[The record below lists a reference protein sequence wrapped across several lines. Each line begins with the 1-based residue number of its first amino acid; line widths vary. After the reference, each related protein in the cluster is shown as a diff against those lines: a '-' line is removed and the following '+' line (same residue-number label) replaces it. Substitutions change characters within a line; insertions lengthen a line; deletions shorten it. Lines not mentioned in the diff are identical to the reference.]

1 MKIKPNLILL
11 FGAALLVNSWMKR
24 LCMLAL
30 LVLVPQ
36 LSMARDY
43 SSGEAPAWVQ
53 RVAVNAATVMPAAAL
68 SDGLY
73 YLLSDEQIRYEAG
86 ERQIFRHFASRA
98 INDKG
103 LDQVASIS
111 IGFDPAY
118 QSLTLHTINVIRGG
132 RVIPKLATATVRVL
146 QRERELEARIFDGR
160 KTANV
165 FLEDVRV
172 GDIVEYAY
180 SVRGTNPVFGGR
192 HFGGLEMGWRVPVAR
207 RFGRLLVPHGS
218 PLKLVYHQTRLRP
231 VERDQDAFR
240 EYVWDVPN
248 LAPIQPDDDT
258 PGWYDPYPWVQWSE
272 FGDWGDVA
280 RWAEPLYRTPAS
292 LSPALQAAVKRLAAA
307 STDPS
312 ERLVATLK
320 FVQQEIRYLGV
331 EIGAG
336 SFAPSAPDLV
346 FKRRF
351 GDCKDK
357 ALLTVTLLQALGI
370 EAHPALVSTSMLRGI
385 SDLPPSPYAFNHVI
399 VQARIGD
406 RLYWLDPTRAP
417 QSGTIETIF
426 QPDYG
431 QALVVNT
438 ATRELSSMESKL
450 AKRVLTKR
458 IVAEFNSRNGLDKPI
473 SFTVTTQTEGVAAES
488 LRNDLSSRNHEEIQK
503 QYLNYYAHSYPGI
516 EMAAPLE
523 VVDNPQANR
532 VSVIEHYRIKDFW
545 KHSEETKRLEASS
558 YVPDLEDFLRRPRN
572 TLRSDP
578 LELAHPVDITV
589 SSVWLLPEEW
599 SLRMDNETIED
610 AVFHFE
616 RRVSLEDNKRKIV
629 ETDHFVSR
637 ADFVA
642 GADAPR
648 YAANLEK
655 ARQALG
661 ITLTKRDAGVEAPV
675 ADTPALGVMERFN
688 WSIAMLAVM
697 LLAVLVW
704 LALKVYRYDPPPPG
718 GVIDP
723 RLQGISGWLLLP
735 ALAIVLQPLRILKD
749 VAELVPSYAA
759 DTWMH
764 LTTVGQT
771 AYHPLWAPTLLFELA
786 ANLALL
792 VFSVLLLILFFQ
804 RRRSVPLVFL
814 AFQGG
819 ALFVGVLDQMVAGLI
834 PAVQHE
840 ASGSGWAQVARQ
852 ALALA
857 IWGSYFLVSRRV
869 KATFVKT
876 WRPQECAERPVPS
889 LSLAATD
896 QKTN

>member
-1 MKIKPNLILL
+1 LKIKPKLPLL
-11 FGAALLVNSWMKR
+11 FGAVLLVKSWMKR
-24 LCMLAL
+24 LCVPAL

-36 LSMARDY
+36 PGLARDY
-43 SSGEAPAWVQ
+43 SSGVAPAWVQ
-53 RVAVNAATVMPAAAL
+53 RVAVDAATVMPAAEL
-68 SDGLY
+68 SDGVF
-73 YLLSDEQIRYEAG
+73 YLLSDEQVRIEAG
-86 ERQIFRHFASRA
+86 DKQAFRHFASRA

-118 QSLTLHTINVIRGG
+118 QSLTLHAINVIRKG

-146 QRERELEARIFDGR
+146 QREPELEARIFDGR

-180 SVRGTNPVFGGR
+180 SVRGSNPVFGGR
-192 HFGGLEMGWRVPVAR
+192 HFGGLDMGWRVPVAR

-218 PLKLVYHQTRLRP
+218 PLKLVHHRTPLRP
-231 VERDQDAFR
+231 VERDQEAYR
-240 EYVWDVPN
+240 EYVWDARN
-248 LAPIQPDDDT
+248 LAPIQPDGDI
-258 PGWYDPYPWVQWSE
+258 PSWYDPYPWVQWSE

-280 RWAEPLYRTPAS
+280 RWAEPLYRIPAS
-292 LSPALQAAVKRLAAA
+292 LPPALQAEVKRLEAA
-307 STDPS
+307 STDPA
-312 ERLVATLK
+312 ERLVATLQ

-336 SFAPSAPDLV
+336 SYAPSAPDLV

-357 ALLTVTLLQALGI
+357 ALLTITLLQALGI
-370 EAHPALVSTSMLRGI
+370 EAHPALVSTDMLRGI
-385 SDLPPSPYAFNHVI
+385 RDLQPSPGAFNHVI

-406 RLYWLDPTRAP
+406 QLYWLDPTRAP
-417 QSGTIETIF
+417 QSGTIKTIF

-431 QALVVNT
+431 QALLVNA
-438 ATRELSSMESKL
+438 ATRELSSMEAKL
-450 AKRVLTKR
+450 ATRVLTKR
-458 IVAEFNSRNGLDKPI
+458 IVAEYDARDGLAKPVGL
-473 SFTVTTQTEGVAAES
+473 TVTTLTEGVAAES
-488 LRNDLSSRNHEEIQK
+488 LRNDLSSRNHEEMQK
-503 QYLNYYAHSYPGI
+503 QYLNYYAYYYPGI
-516 EMAAPLE
+516 EMAAPFE
-523 VVDNPQANR
+523 VVDDPQANR

-545 KHSEETKRLEASS
+545 QHSEENKRLEATS
-558 YVPDLEDFLRRPRN
+558 YVPDLEDFLRQPRS
-572 TLRSDP
+572 TLRTDP
-578 LELAHPVDITV
+578 LKLPHPVDITV

-599 SLRMDNETIED
+599 SLSTKNERIED
-610 AVFHFE
+610 AVFNFE

-661 ITLTKRDAGVEAPV
+661 ITLSKRDAGVEAPEP
-675 ADTPALGVMERFN
+675 ATPSLSLMDRFN
-688 WSIAMLAVM
+688 WSIAMLVVT

-704 LALKVYRYDPPPPG
+704 LALKVYRYDPPLPRV
-718 GVIDP
+718 VIDP
-723 RLQGISGWLLLP
+723 GLQGIAGWLLLP
-735 ALAIVLQPLRILKD
+735 ALGIALQPLRILKD
-749 VAELVPSYAA
+749 VAELVPTYAA
-759 DTWMH
+759 DNWML

-771 AYHPLWAPTLLFELA
+771 AYHALWGPILLFELA
-786 ANLALL
+786 ANLGLL
-792 VFSVLLLILFFQ
+792 VFSVLLMILFFQ
-804 RRRSVPLVFL
+804 RRSSVPRVFL

-819 ALFVGVLDQMVAGLI
+819 ALFIGVLDQMAAGLI
-834 PAVQHE
+834 PALEHA
-840 ASGSGWAQVARQ
+840 ASGSGWAQVIRQ

-857 IWGSYFLVSRRV
+857 IWGSYFMISRRV
-869 KATFVKT
+869 KATFVKP
-876 WRPQECAERPVPS
+876 WRAPECAERQVPS
-889 LSLAATD
+889 FSLAATD
-896 QKTN
+896 QKTD